1 LSLVCWQIID
11 DVETVSPQYFIDRE
25 IDPKT
30 FVVLILTGMVRTVA
44 PETFK
49 DCEGLK
55 TVTAD
60 TVETVG
66 NRAFKGC
73 SGITTLSLPS
83 VQSIGNRA
91 FFWCTGITSLSLP
104 MVQSIGG
111 DAFWSCEGITSLS
124 LPMVQSIGGDA
135 FWSCKGI
142 TSLSLPSTVQS
153 IGDNAFRGCIGIT
166 TLSLPMVQS
175 IGKSGFEDCRG
186 ITSLD
191 LPSVQSIGTHAFNHC
206 IGITTLSLPSVQSI
220 GCGAVDHCIGITTL
234 SLPMVQSIGNI
245 AFLGCKGITTL
256 SLPMVQSIGDSA
268 FAYCEGITSLSLPM
282 VQSIGDRAFKK
293 CKGIKS
299 VTVPAGCKMG
309 KDAFPAGCKVV
320 TAGSTVSDADAASTG
335 NDQGPDA
342 DWVADQSAD
351 ASAPGKRKATGI
363 KKKAKKRKG
372 GYTDKGRLAFKSE
385 GGVLAT
391 GHARTCIPDALFV
404 LLSTLLTTPPDLET
418 VRTAIMGGD
427 LYKDALFTTAQAYI
441 ESLGRLSPTSPPLH
455 RLPCVTKDF
464 LLKGGPAYHLLNTT
478 GRLFLVHLLVSY
490 GPDDKEPD
498 DHCVAYDGLTVRDNG
513 QYKKVKELDDGDR
526 SSPEKAR
533 DVFDSLYKGM
543 MVRIKNVYELL

>member
-1 LSLVCWQIID
+1 MCWQITYSNGGVYHGEVLD
-11 DVETVSPQYFIDRE
+11 GKRHGQGKCTNADGEVYEGQWKEGKRHGQGKYTYADGTV
-25 IDPKT
+25 K
-30 FVVLILTGMVRTVA
+30 
-44 PETFK
+44 
-49 DCEGLK
+49 EGLWHQGEFVK
-55 TVTAD
+55 GGEPVT
-60 TVETVG
+60 
-66 NRAFKGC
+66 
-73 SGITTLSLPS
+73 
-83 VQSIGNRA
+83 
-91 FFWCTGITSLSLP
+91 
-104 MVQSIGG
+104 
-111 DAFWSCEGITSLS
+111 
-124 LPMVQSIGGDA
+124 
-135 FWSCKGI
+135 
-142 TSLSLPSTVQS
+142 
-153 IGDNAFRGCIGIT
+153 
-166 TLSLPMVQS
+166 
-175 IGKSGFEDCRG
+175 
-186 ITSLD
+186 
-191 LPSVQSIGTHAFNHC
+191 
-206 IGITTLSLPSVQSI
+206 
-220 GCGAVDHCIGITTL
+220 
-234 SLPMVQSIGNI
+234 
-245 AFLGCKGITTL
+245 
-256 SLPMVQSIGDSA
+256 
-268 FAYCEGITSLSLPM
+268 
-282 VQSIGDRAFKK
+282 
-293 CKGIKS
+293 
-299 VTVPAGCKMG
+299 
-309 KDAFPAGCKVV
+309 
-320 TAGSTVSDADAASTG
+320 
-335 NDQGPDA
+335 DQGPDA

-391 GHARTCIPDALFV
+391 GHAHTCIPDALFV

-455 RLPCVTKDF
+455 RLPCVTKEF